1 MINIINDKLKDYN
14 ISFNLESAVFDT
26 SLQALSLVLVYPDE
40 DIITQDVQERVKKI
54 AYEELPTGIK
64 NLNIKFKKNYFDE
77 STIKNAV
84 LAVFK
89 KVLPI
94 VRLTEESLQVFKKE
108 KTINI
113 EIEERFSSMVS
124 DSSVISD
131 VIESLNKDYYTTF
144 KIEKIIVPNKILE
157 IEEDDVFNENI
168 AVTSYK
174 INLTSLEPFIGELI
188 QDPPVLMATMVDPE
202 DAVCVAGKIRN
213 FREQKTKE
221 RVTEEG
227 KVRPEKTY
235 YTFEVYDYSGSLRV
249 VYFPTK
255 ANLPKVEKLAD
266 DIEVCIFGSLE
277 ESNFDAGLTLR
288 PKSINLCTFE
298 NGFFDTVYTKPVP
311 EKYRY
316 IFPEQYKGES
326 QSDLFT
332 VEDKITNPYLLD
344 NTFVIFDLETTGTA
358 YNRDKIIEI
367 GAVKMTGGKMTE
379 TFSCLIDP
387 EMHIPEDATKVNN
400 ITDDM
405 VSGSHTIKEVL
416 PDFFKFCD
424 GAIMVSYVIDF
435 DFNFISFVG
444 KQLGYAFTHKTFDAF
459 VLAKEKM
466 KGVRNYKLTTIAKEL
481 GVVLDNAHRAVFD
494 AVAAAEVMRK
504 LLKDADAE
512 VQQNN

>member
-1 MINIINDKLKDYN
+1 MIEVINELLKEHN

-40 DIITQDVQERVKKI
+40 DIITQDIQDKVKKI
-54 AYEELPTGIK
+54 VYEVLPDGIK
-64 NLNIKFKKNYFDE
+64 TLNIKYKKNYFDE
-77 STIKNAV
+77 EVVIATV
-84 LAVFK
+84 LGVFK
-89 KVLPI
+89 RVLPI
-94 VRLTEESLQVFKKE
+94 VRLGEDSVEILKKE
-108 KTINI
+108 KIINI
-113 EIEERFSSMVS
+113 DIEERFATKVAESIVF
-124 DSSVISD
+124 DEVIKTL
-131 VIESLNKDYYTTF
+131 EKKYYTTF
-144 KIEKIIVPNKILE
+144 EINKTIVPNKILE
-157 IEEDDVFNENI
+157 VQEDDVFNDDI
-168 AVTSYK
+168 SVASYK
-174 INLTSLEPFIGELI
+174 INLKSLEPYIGEVI
-188 QDPPVLMATMVDPE
+188 QDPPILMATMVDPDE
-202 DAVCVAGKIRN
+202 AVCVAGKIRN

-235 YTFEVYDYSGSLRV
+235 YTFEIFDYSGSLRV

-255 ANLPKVEKLAD
+255 ANLPKAEKLAN

-288 PKSINLCTFE
+288 PKVINLCTFE
-298 NGFFDTVYTKPVP
+298 NGFFDTIYTKPVP

-316 IFPEQYKGES
+316 IFPESYKGES

-367 GAVKMTGGKMTE
+367 GAVKMVGGKMTE
-379 TFSCLIDP
+379 TFSCLVDP

-405 VSGSHTIKEVL
+405 VSGAHTIKEVL

-424 GAIMVSYVIDF
+424 GSIMVSYVIDF
-435 DFNFISFVG
+435 DFNFVSFVG

-504 LLKDADAE
+504 LLKDADSE
-512 VQQNN
+512 VQQKN